1 MERIGSGFGK
11 IISGYEFQINYNE
24 SKKPSLSSDSYQF
37 TVVMLNLNYDVP

>member
-24 SKKPSLSSDSYQF
+24 SKKTIIQLRQLSVYCSNAEPE
-37 TVVMLNLNYDVP
+37 L